1 ESKRD
6 KLQSELINVKIEL
19 DNKSKELENS
29 TNFEKEKDTLSKRL
43 EEHQNGMK
51 TFMTEFA
58 SERESWRQKE
68 EDLISNYE
76 CELMEKDLEVKEW
89 NEKYKKVI
97 RDCENSR
104 ERVITF
110 ERKVSEAEKTISNL
124 REQIK
129 IMERSQREEKEK
141 LKRRHEEAISNLR
154 EQIKIMERSQR
165 EETETFNKQVSLR
178 MENNNSTIMKFQIT
192 ELEKQIEAV
201 KVECDMWKKEL
212 SKHKTNYSLAAYEN
226 DVLSKEKSELN
237 RKVDSL
243 EKELKEL
250 SNVRQLEGKICS
262 PHFETMPNVS
272 WQLGFVL
279 ESPNDPE
286 YCAIYLHAIC
296 NTDEIEEYDP
306 LRNDCLPALLYI
318 KRLDGTFIKQMI
330 TSSRFQ
336 FKSVKIRRLRMAQ
349 FCKREF
355 LTDSIIMGVRLR
367 RTKLLDQFD
376 KSLNIPKKS
385 IQLRSVPRNLEV
397 AWNNEFKRAGSG
409 DVKITVQGQTIYA
422 SSTILAKRSDYFQRM
437 FQGTW
442 FELIQMLLYLYTDQV
457 ELSECTNIW
466 DLYTI
471 SNKYLITDLEL
482 KAKAKIIEDINFFNA
497 AEGLFGNAWKWP
509 ELKKKFLKFVVKHFH
524 NVRNSPGYK
533 YIVTNQSKYP
543 MYLEINTEILL
554 NLVPEATTSSSC

>member
-1 ESKRD
+1 MRIREFR
-6 KLQSELINVKIEL
+6 LQSSINSSAL
-19 DNKSKELENS
+19 NTNNMMNNNNNHHQSGDNNNNNQTSQPS
-29 TNFEKEKDTLSKRL
+29 
-43 EEHQNGMK
+43 
-51 TFMTEFA
+51 
-58 SERESWRQKE
+58 
-68 EDLISNYE
+68 
-76 CELMEKDLEVKEW
+76 
-89 NEKYKKVI
+89 
-97 RDCENSR
+97 SR
-104 ERVITF
+104 ENRENEYTF
-110 ERKVSEAEKTISNL
+110 CSFEY
-124 REQIK
+124 Q
-129 IMERSQREEKEK
+129 
-141 LKRRHEEAISNLR
+141 
-154 EQIKIMERSQR
+154 
-165 EETETFNKQVSLR
+165 
-178 MENNNSTIMKFQIT
+178 
-192 ELEKQIEAV
+192 
-201 KVECDMWKKEL
+201 
-212 SKHKTNYSLAAYEN
+212 
-226 DVLSKEKSELN
+226 
-237 RKVDSL
+237 
-243 EKELKEL
+243 L

-262 PHFETMPNVS
+262 PHFETMPNIS

-296 NTDEIEEYDP
+296 NTDEIEEYDQ

-367 RTKLLDQFD
+367 RTTLLDQFD

-442 FELIQMLLYLYTDQV
+442 VECNRSSSNNFSNLSSNNSSSSKQHKPSSSINSNGSNNSNNSSNSSNQSNNNNNNNKDKKVNINKDNNNNKESRNYNFHIEIKDFDYNTTIQMLLYLYTDQV
-457 ELSECTNIW
+457 ELNECTNIW
-466 DLYTI
+466 NLYTI

-533 YIVTNQSKYP
+533 YIVANQSKYP

-554 NLVPEATTSSSC
+554 NLVPEATTSSC